1 MMIYY
6 FSGTGNSLWAA
17 KRIAHRFS
25 AKLHGIMEYAS
36 DKCVTAEDTRIG
48 FVFPTYMNDLPW
60 AVKAFL
66 AELKLKNPK
75 YIFAVLTS
83 SSGKSGKAA
92 KSLDTALRAG
102 GAQLSYVYNLPM
114 PGNCIPGKAKK
125 EKAKLLRAPEELEK
139 IIREIK
145 AGTVNVRRKAEK
157 TKKEKE
163 NSQQRL
169 KADFVTGP
177 WFYKPSMAGNAM
189 KPFPSDRCTGCGICG
204 KVCPTSNIRI
214 KEGRAVHG
222 SCCAAC
228 YACYHWCPQKA
239 LDISMPVIRGRQQ
252 YHHPEIG
259 WQDIAAQ
266 KERAIERDG
275 KLL

>member
-1 MMIYY
+1 MIIYY
-6 FSGTGNSLWAA
+6 FSGTGNSLWTA
-17 KRIAHRFS
+17 KRIGHRFS
-25 AKLHGIMEYAS
+25 AELHGIMEYAS
-36 DKCVTAEDTRIG
+36 DESVTAEDTRIG

-60 AVKAFL
+60 AAKAFL
-66 AELKLKNPK
+66 AELKLKSPR
-75 YIFAVLTS
+75 YVFAVLTS

-92 KSLDTALRAG
+92 KSLDTALLASG
-102 GAQLSYVYNLPM
+102 LQLSYVSNLSM

-125 EKAKLLRAPEELEK
+125 EKAKLSKAPEELEK
-139 IIREIK
+139 IIRDIK
-145 AGTVNVRRKAEK
+145 AGTVNVKRKAEK
-157 TKKEKE
+157 IEKEKE

-169 KADFVTGP
+169 KADFVTGS
-177 WFYKPSMAGNAM
+177 WFYKPSMPGNAM
-189 KPFPSDRCTGCGICG
+189 KPFPSDRCTGCGLCG

-252 YHHPEIG
+252 YHHPEIV
-259 WQDIAAQ
+259 WQDISAQ
-266 KERAIERDG
+266 KKNGYTSPDRN
-275 KLL
+275 

>member
-25 AKLHGIMEYAS
+25 AELHGIMEYAS
-36 DKCVTAEDTRIG
+36 DESVTAEDTRIG

-92 KSLDTALRAG
+92 KSLDTALCAG
-102 GAQLSYVYNLPM
+102 GAQLSYVSNLSM

-125 EKAKLLRAPEELEK
+125 EKAKLLKAPEELEK

-157 TKKEKE
+157 TTKEKE
-163 NSQQRL
+163 N
-169 KADFVTGP
+169 
-177 WFYKPSMAGNAM
+177 W
-189 KPFPSDRCTGCGICG
+189 I
-204 KVCPTSNIRI
+204 
-214 KEGRAVHG
+214 
-222 SCCAAC
+222 
-228 YACYHWCPQKA
+228 
-239 LDISMPVIRGRQQ
+239 
-252 YHHPEIG
+252 
-259 WQDIAAQ
+259 
-266 KERAIERDG
+266 
-275 KLL
+275 

>member
-1 MMIYY
+1 
-6 FSGTGNSLWAA
+6 
-17 KRIAHRFS
+17 
-25 AKLHGIMEYAS
+25 
-36 DKCVTAEDTRIG
+36 
-48 FVFPTYMNDLPW
+48 MNDLPW

-75 YIFAVLTS
+75 YVFAVLTS

-114 PGNCIPGKAKK
+114 PGNCIPGKAQK
-125 EKAKLLRAPEELEK
+125 EKSKLLRAPEELEK

-145 AGTVNVRRKAEK
+145 AGTVNVRRKAE
-157 TKKEKE
+157 
-163 NSQQRL
+163 NVQQHL
-169 KADFVTGP
+169 KADFVTGS
-177 WFYKPSMAGNAM
+177 WFYKPSMAGNAR
-189 KPFPSDRCTGCGICG
+189 KPFPVDRCTGCGICG